1 MLSYKTKL
9 TVSTIIAI
17 LFISILGMIYTV
29 NGANENIQ
37 IIKKSGNEY
46 LIYISEHMDSQ
57 FEFAFSKDQG
67 ADKETLGYKSSILD
81 STSEKNDVAY
91 IDNSLYT
98 TYFSGKTYFWARDLS
113 GKYFAEKVEVDL
125 SKAIEESN
133 VNLIN
138 NLTKIIKVDT
148 KNTITTSEVVN
159 EVKVTKTVGKVD
171 VLEEGTTY
179 YQLVKLPASEEY
191 NEFMKTAEKIACSR
205 VAEGLSLCIFSGLDM
220 DQSMEMTEKLIR
232 HSGMKEKMVK
242 CRKLMMD
249 GTEFDQALAQSQI
262 FSGIYGKMISVG
274 IRTGAMDQVMKKITD
289 EYKSEI
295 EDTIQHKVAIVEP
308 TLVAVLSFIVG
319 LILISVM
326 LPLMSIMSNLS

>member
-9 TVSTIIAI
+9 TVSIIIAI

-46 LIYISEHMDSQ
+46 LIYISEHMGSQ
-57 FEFAFSKDQG
+57 FEFAFSNDQG

-81 STSEKNDVAY
+81 STSKKNNVAY

-191 NEFMKTAEKIACSR
+191 NEFMKTAEKIANDKIENNMYAKLE
-205 VAEGLSLCIFSGLDM
+205 VANKFSNYYNRLVPDIDDANWIKVNNNTILQPEESHNGEQYILWLKTENNRENKIDVQFLTCFE
-220 DQSMEMTEKLIR
+220 DYKPEVISEKITTKLPVTYDNPILFIILAVLVVAFVVVLILRNKSEKAKTEK
-232 HSGMKEKMVK
+232 H
-242 CRKLMMD
+242 
-249 GTEFDQALAQSQI
+249 
-262 FSGIYGKMISVG
+262 
-274 IRTGAMDQVMKKITD
+274 
-289 EYKSEI
+289 
-295 EDTIQHKVAIVEP
+295 
-308 TLVAVLSFIVG
+308 
-319 LILISVM
+319 
-326 LPLMSIMSNLS
+326 

>member
-46 LIYISEHMDSQ
+46 LIYISEHMGSQ
-57 FEFAFSKDQG
+57 FEFAFSNDQG

-81 STSEKNDVAY
+81 STSEKNNVAY

-191 NEFMKTAEKIACSR
+191 NEFMKTAEKIANDKIENNMYAKLE
-205 VAEGLSLCIFSGLDM
+205 VANKFSNYYNRLVPDIDDANWIKVNNNNNILQPEESHNGEQYILWLKTENNRENKIDVQFLTCFE
-220 DQSMEMTEKLIR
+220 DYKPEVISEKITTKLPVTYDNPILFIILAVLVVAFVVVLILRNKSEKAKTEK
-232 HSGMKEKMVK
+232 H
-242 CRKLMMD
+242 
-249 GTEFDQALAQSQI
+249 
-262 FSGIYGKMISVG
+262 
-274 IRTGAMDQVMKKITD
+274 
-289 EYKSEI
+289 
-295 EDTIQHKVAIVEP
+295 
-308 TLVAVLSFIVG
+308 
-319 LILISVM
+319 
-326 LPLMSIMSNLS
+326 

>member
-29 NGANENIQ
+29 NGANENMQ

-46 LIYISEHMDSQ
+46 LIYISEHMGSQ
-57 FEFAFSKDQG
+57 FEFAFSNDQG

-81 STSEKNDVAY
+81 STSKKNNVAY

-191 NEFMKTAEKIACSR
+191 NEFMKTAEKIANDKIENNMYAKLK
-205 VAEGLSLCIFSGLDM
+205 VANKFSNYYNRLVPDIDDANWIKVNNNTILQPEESHNGEQYILWLKTENNRENKIDVQFLTCFE
-220 DQSMEMTEKLIR
+220 DYKPEVISEKITTKLPVTYDNPILFIILAVLVVAFVVVLILRNKSEKTKTEK
-232 HSGMKEKMVK
+232 H
-242 CRKLMMD
+242 
-249 GTEFDQALAQSQI
+249 
-262 FSGIYGKMISVG
+262 
-274 IRTGAMDQVMKKITD
+274 
-289 EYKSEI
+289 
-295 EDTIQHKVAIVEP
+295 
-308 TLVAVLSFIVG
+308 
-319 LILISVM
+319 
-326 LPLMSIMSNLS
+326 

>member
-9 TVSTIIAI
+9 TVSIIIAI

-57 FEFAFSKDQG
+57 FEFAFSNDQG

-81 STSEKNDVAY
+81 STSEKNNVAY

-125 SKAIEESN
+125 SKVIEESN

-191 NEFMKTAEKIACSR
+191 NEFMKTAEKIANDKIENNMYAKLE
-205 VAEGLSLCIFSGLDM
+205 VANKFSNYYNRLVPDIDDANWIKVNNNTILQPEESHNGEQYILWLKTENNRENKIDVQFLTCFE
-220 DQSMEMTEKLIR
+220 DYKPEVISEKITTKLPVTYDNPILFIILAVLVVAFVVVLILRNKSEKAKTEK
-232 HSGMKEKMVK
+232 H
-242 CRKLMMD
+242 
-249 GTEFDQALAQSQI
+249 
-262 FSGIYGKMISVG
+262 
-274 IRTGAMDQVMKKITD
+274 
-289 EYKSEI
+289 
-295 EDTIQHKVAIVEP
+295 
-308 TLVAVLSFIVG
+308 
-319 LILISVM
+319 
-326 LPLMSIMSNLS
+326 

>member
-9 TVSTIIAI
+9 TVSIIIAI

-57 FEFAFSKDQG
+57 FEFAFSNDQG

-81 STSEKNDVAY
+81 STSEKNNVAY

-179 YQLVKLPASEEY
+179 YQLIKLPASEDY
-191 NEFMKTAEKIACSR
+191 NEFMKTAEKIANDKIENNMYAKLE
-205 VAEGLSLCIFSGLDM
+205 VANKFSNYYNRLVPDIDDANWIKVNNNTILQPEESHNGEQYILWLKTENNRENKIDVQFLTCFE
-220 DQSMEMTEKLIR
+220 DYKPEVISEKITTKLPVTYDNPILFIILAVLVVAFVVVLILRNKSEKAKTEK
-232 HSGMKEKMVK
+232 H
-242 CRKLMMD
+242 
-249 GTEFDQALAQSQI
+249 
-262 FSGIYGKMISVG
+262 
-274 IRTGAMDQVMKKITD
+274 
-289 EYKSEI
+289 
-295 EDTIQHKVAIVEP
+295 
-308 TLVAVLSFIVG
+308 
-319 LILISVM
+319 
-326 LPLMSIMSNLS
+326 

>member
-9 TVSTIIAI
+9 TVSIIIAI

-57 FEFAFSKDQG
+57 FEFAFSNDQG

-81 STSEKNDVAY
+81 STSEKNNVAY

-179 YQLVKLPASEEY
+179 YQLVKLPASEDY
-191 NEFMKTAEKIACSR
+191 NEFMKTAEKIANDKIENNMYAKLE
-205 VAEGLSLCIFSGLDM
+205 VANKFSNYYNRLVPDIDDANWIKVNNNTILQPEKSHNGEQYILWLKTENNRENKIDVQFLTCFE
-220 DQSMEMTEKLIR
+220 DYKPEVISEKITTKLPVTYDNPILFIILAVLVVAFVVVLILRNKSEKTKTEK
-232 HSGMKEKMVK
+232 H
-242 CRKLMMD
+242 
-249 GTEFDQALAQSQI
+249 
-262 FSGIYGKMISVG
+262 
-274 IRTGAMDQVMKKITD
+274 
-289 EYKSEI
+289 
-295 EDTIQHKVAIVEP
+295 
-308 TLVAVLSFIVG
+308 
-319 LILISVM
+319 
-326 LPLMSIMSNLS
+326 

>member
-179 YQLVKLPASEEY
+179 YQLVKLPASEDY
-191 NEFMKTAEKIACSR
+191 NEFMKTAEKIANDKIENNMYAKLE
-205 VAEGLSLCIFSGLDM
+205 VANKFSNYYNRLVPDIDDANWIKVNNNTILQPEESHNGEQYILWLKTENNRENKIDVQFLTCFE
-220 DQSMEMTEKLIR
+220 DYKPEVISEKITTKLPVTYDNPILFIILAVLVVAFVVILILRNKSEKTKTEK
-232 HSGMKEKMVK
+232 H
-242 CRKLMMD
+242 
-249 GTEFDQALAQSQI
+249 
-262 FSGIYGKMISVG
+262 
-274 IRTGAMDQVMKKITD
+274 
-289 EYKSEI
+289 
-295 EDTIQHKVAIVEP
+295 
-308 TLVAVLSFIVG
+308 
-319 LILISVM
+319 
-326 LPLMSIMSNLS
+326 

>member
-46 LIYISEHMDSQ
+46 LIYISEHMGSQ
-57 FEFAFSKDQG
+57 FEFAFSNDQG

-81 STSEKNDVAY
+81 STSEKNNVAY

-179 YQLVKLPASEEY
+179 YQLVKLPASEDY
-191 NEFMKTAEKIACSR
+191 NEFMKTAEKIANDKIENNMYAKLE
-205 VAEGLSLCIFSGLDM
+205 VANKFSNYYNRLVPDIDDANWIKVNNNTILQPEESHNGEQYILWLKTENNRENKIDVQFLTCFE
-220 DQSMEMTEKLIR
+220 DYKPEVISEKITTKLPVTYDNPILFIILAVLVVAFVVVLILRNKSEKAKTEK
-232 HSGMKEKMVK
+232 H
-242 CRKLMMD
+242 
-249 GTEFDQALAQSQI
+249 
-262 FSGIYGKMISVG
+262 
-274 IRTGAMDQVMKKITD
+274 
-289 EYKSEI
+289 
-295 EDTIQHKVAIVEP
+295 
-308 TLVAVLSFIVG
+308 
-319 LILISVM
+319 
-326 LPLMSIMSNLS
+326 

>member
-9 TVSTIIAI
+9 TVSIIIAI

-57 FEFAFSKDQG
+57 FEFAFSNDQG

-81 STSEKNDVAY
+81 STSEKNNVAY

-179 YQLVKLPASEEY
+179 YQLVKLPASEDY
-191 NEFMKTAEKIACSR
+191 NEFMKTAEKIANDKIENNMYAKLE
-205 VAEGLSLCIFSGLDM
+205 VANKFSNYYNRLVPDIDEANWIKVNNNTILQPEESHNGEQYILWLKTENNRENKIDVQFLTCFE
-220 DQSMEMTEKLIR
+220 DYKPEVISEKITTKLPVTYDNPILFIILAVLVVAFVVVLILRNKSEKTKTEK
-232 HSGMKEKMVK
+232 H
-242 CRKLMMD
+242 
-249 GTEFDQALAQSQI
+249 
-262 FSGIYGKMISVG
+262 
-274 IRTGAMDQVMKKITD
+274 
-289 EYKSEI
+289 
-295 EDTIQHKVAIVEP
+295 
-308 TLVAVLSFIVG
+308 
-319 LILISVM
+319 
-326 LPLMSIMSNLS
+326 

>member
-9 TVSTIIAI
+9 TVSIIIAI

-57 FEFAFSKDQG
+57 FEFAFSNDQG

-81 STSEKNDVAY
+81 STSEKNNVAY

-148 KNTITTSEVVN
+148 KNTITTSEVAN

-191 NEFMKTAEKIACSR
+191 NEFMKTAEKIANDKIENNMYAKLE
-205 VAEGLSLCIFSGLDM
+205 VANKFSNYYNRLVPDIDDANWIKVNNNTILQPEESHNGEQYILWLKTENNRENKIDVQFLTCFE
-220 DQSMEMTEKLIR
+220 DYKPEVISEKITTKLPVTYDNPILFIILAVLVVAFVVVLILRNKSEKTKTEK
-232 HSGMKEKMVK
+232 H
-242 CRKLMMD
+242 
-249 GTEFDQALAQSQI
+249 
-262 FSGIYGKMISVG
+262 
-274 IRTGAMDQVMKKITD
+274 
-289 EYKSEI
+289 
-295 EDTIQHKVAIVEP
+295 
-308 TLVAVLSFIVG
+308 
-319 LILISVM
+319 
-326 LPLMSIMSNLS
+326 

>member
-1 MLSYKTKL
+1 MLSYKNKL
-9 TVSTIIAI
+9 MVSTIIAI
-17 LFISILGMIYTV
+17 LFISIFGMIYTV

-37 IIKKSGNEY
+37 IVKKSGNEY
-46 LIYISEHMDSQ
+46 LIYISGHMNLQ
-57 FEFAFSKDQG
+57 FEFAFSNDQG
-67 ADKETLGYKSSILD
+67 VNKETLGYKSSILD
-81 STSEKNDVAY
+81 STSEKNNVAY

-191 NEFMKTAEKIACSR
+191 NEFMKTAEKIANDKIENNMYAKLE
-205 VAEGLSLCIFSGLDM
+205 VANKFSNYYNRLVPDIDDANWIKVNNNTILQPEESHNGEQYILWLKTENNRENKIDVQFLTCFE
-220 DQSMEMTEKLIR
+220 DYKPEVISEKITTKLPVTYDNPILFIILAVLVVAFVVVLILRNKSEKAKTEK
-232 HSGMKEKMVK
+232 H
-242 CRKLMMD
+242 
-249 GTEFDQALAQSQI
+249 
-262 FSGIYGKMISVG
+262 
-274 IRTGAMDQVMKKITD
+274 
-289 EYKSEI
+289 
-295 EDTIQHKVAIVEP
+295 
-308 TLVAVLSFIVG
+308 
-319 LILISVM
+319 
-326 LPLMSIMSNLS
+326 

>member
-179 YQLVKLPASEEY
+179 YQLVKLPASEDY
-191 NEFMKTAEKIACSR
+191 NEFMKTAEKIANDKIENNMYAKLE
-205 VAEGLSLCIFSGLDM
+205 VANKFSNYYNRLVPDIDDANWIKVNNNTILQPEESHNGEQYILWLKTENNRENKIDVQFLTCFE
-220 DQSMEMTEKLIR
+220 DYKPEVISEKITTKLPVTYDNPILFIILAVLVVAFVVVLILRYKTEKA
-232 HSGMKEKMVK
+232 KTEK
-242 CRKLMMD
+242 
-249 GTEFDQALAQSQI
+249 
-262 FSGIYGKMISVG
+262 
-274 IRTGAMDQVMKKITD
+274 
-289 EYKSEI
+289 
-295 EDTIQHKVAIVEP
+295 H
-308 TLVAVLSFIVG
+308 
-319 LILISVM
+319 
-326 LPLMSIMSNLS
+326 

>member
-9 TVSTIIAI
+9 TVSIIIAI
-17 LFISILGMIYTV
+17 LFISILGIIYTV

-57 FEFAFSKDQG
+57 FEFAFSNDQG

-81 STSEKNDVAY
+81 STSEKNNVAY

-191 NEFMKTAEKIACSR
+191 NEFMKTAEKIANDKIENNMYAKLE
-205 VAEGLSLCIFSGLDM
+205 VANKFSDYYNRLVPDIDDANWIKVNNNTILQPEESHNGEQYILWLKTENNHENKIDVQFLTCFE
-220 DQSMEMTEKLIR
+220 DYKPEVISEKITTKLPVTYDNPILFIILAVLVVAFVVVLILRNKSEKTKTEK
-232 HSGMKEKMVK
+232 H
-242 CRKLMMD
+242 
-249 GTEFDQALAQSQI
+249 
-262 FSGIYGKMISVG
+262 
-274 IRTGAMDQVMKKITD
+274 
-289 EYKSEI
+289 
-295 EDTIQHKVAIVEP
+295 
-308 TLVAVLSFIVG
+308 
-319 LILISVM
+319 
-326 LPLMSIMSNLS
+326 

>member
-46 LIYISEHMDSQ
+46 LIYISEHMGSQ
-57 FEFAFSKDQG
+57 FEFAFSNDQG

-81 STSEKNDVAY
+81 STSEKNNVAY

-98 TYFSGKTYFWARDLS
+98 TYFSGKTYFWARDLR
-113 GKYFAEKVEVDL
+113 GKYFAEKVEIDL

-179 YQLVKLPASEEY
+179 YQLVKLPASEDY
-191 NEFMKTAEKIACSR
+191 NEFMKTAEKIANDKIENNMYAKLK
-205 VAEGLSLCIFSGLDM
+205 VANKFSNYYNRLVPDIDDANWIKVNNNTILQPEESHNGEQYILWLKTENNRENKIDVQFLTCFE
-220 DQSMEMTEKLIR
+220 DYKPEVISEKITTKLPVTYDNPILFIILAVLVVAFVVVLILRNKSEKTKTEK
-232 HSGMKEKMVK
+232 H
-242 CRKLMMD
+242 
-249 GTEFDQALAQSQI
+249 
-262 FSGIYGKMISVG
+262 
-274 IRTGAMDQVMKKITD
+274 
-289 EYKSEI
+289 
-295 EDTIQHKVAIVEP
+295 
-308 TLVAVLSFIVG
+308 
-319 LILISVM
+319 
-326 LPLMSIMSNLS
+326 

>member
-29 NGANENIQ
+29 NGANENMQ
-37 IIKKSGNEY
+37 IIKKSGTEY

-57 FEFAFSKDQG
+57 FEFAFSNDQG

-81 STSEKNDVAY
+81 STSEKNNVAY

-113 GKYFAEKVEVDL
+113 GKYFAEKVEIDL

-179 YQLVKLPASEEY
+179 YQLVKLPASEDY
-191 NEFMKTAEKIACSR
+191 NEFMKTAEKIANDKIENNMYAKLK
-205 VAEGLSLCIFSGLDM
+205 VANKFSNYYNRLVPDIDDANWIKVNNNTILQPEKSHNGEQYILWLKTENNRENKIDVQFLTCFE
-220 DQSMEMTEKLIR
+220 DYKPEVISEKITTKLPVTYDNPILFIILAVLVVAFVVVLILRNKSEKTKTEK
-232 HSGMKEKMVK
+232 H
-242 CRKLMMD
+242 
-249 GTEFDQALAQSQI
+249 
-262 FSGIYGKMISVG
+262 
-274 IRTGAMDQVMKKITD
+274 
-289 EYKSEI
+289 
-295 EDTIQHKVAIVEP
+295 
-308 TLVAVLSFIVG
+308 
-319 LILISVM
+319 
-326 LPLMSIMSNLS
+326 

>member
-1 MLSYKTKL
+1 MINFKFK
-9 TVSTIIAI
+9 TIILI
-17 LFISILGMIYTV
+17 LLVITISSISGIV
-29 NGANENIQ
+29 NASNENIQ

-57 FEFAFSKDQG
+57 FEFAFSNDQG

-81 STSEKNDVAY
+81 STSEKNNVAY

-179 YQLVKLPASEEY
+179 YQLVKLPASEDY
-191 NEFMKTAEKIACSR
+191 NEFMKTAEKIANDKIENNMYAKLE
-205 VAEGLSLCIFSGLDM
+205 VANKFSDYYNRLVPDIDDANWIKVSNNTILQPEESHNGEQYILWLKTENNRENKIDVQFLTCFE
-220 DQSMEMTEKLIR
+220 DYKPEVISEKITTKLPVTYDNPILFIILAVLVVAFVVVLILRNKSEKTKTEK
-232 HSGMKEKMVK
+232 H
-242 CRKLMMD
+242 
-249 GTEFDQALAQSQI
+249 
-262 FSGIYGKMISVG
+262 
-274 IRTGAMDQVMKKITD
+274 
-289 EYKSEI
+289 
-295 EDTIQHKVAIVEP
+295 
-308 TLVAVLSFIVG
+308 
-319 LILISVM
+319 
-326 LPLMSIMSNLS
+326 

>member
-29 NGANENIQ
+29 NGANENMQ
-37 IIKKSGNEY
+37 IIKKSGTEY

-57 FEFAFSKDQG
+57 FEFAFSNDQG

-81 STSEKNDVAY
+81 STSEKNNVAY

-113 GKYFAEKVEVDL
+113 GKYFAEKVEIDL

-179 YQLVKLPASEEY
+179 YQLVKLPASEDY
-191 NEFMKTAEKIACSR
+191 NEFMKTAEKIANDKIENNMYAKLK
-205 VAEGLSLCIFSGLDM
+205 VANKFSNYYNRLVPDIDDANWIKVNNNTILQPEESYNGEQYILWLKTENNRENKIDVQFLTCFE
-220 DQSMEMTEKLIR
+220 DYKPEVISEKITTKLPVTYDNPILFIILAVLVVAFVVVLILRNKSEKTKTEK
-232 HSGMKEKMVK
+232 H
-242 CRKLMMD
+242 
-249 GTEFDQALAQSQI
+249 
-262 FSGIYGKMISVG
+262 
-274 IRTGAMDQVMKKITD
+274 
-289 EYKSEI
+289 
-295 EDTIQHKVAIVEP
+295 
-308 TLVAVLSFIVG
+308 
-319 LILISVM
+319 
-326 LPLMSIMSNLS
+326 

>member
-1 MLSYKTKL
+1 MLNYKNKL
-9 TVSTIIAI
+9 MLSTIIAI
-17 LFISILGMIYTV
+17 LFISVFGMIYTV
-29 NGANENIQ
+29 NGTNENMQ
-37 IIKKSGNEY
+37 IIKKSGTQY
-46 LIYISEHMDSQ
+46 LIYISGHMNSQ
-57 FEFAFSKDQG
+57 FEFAFSNDQE

-81 STSEKNDVAY
+81 STSEKNNVAY

-179 YQLVKLPASEEY
+179 YQLVKLPASEDY
-191 NEFMKTAEKIACSR
+191 NEFIKTAEKIANDKIENNMYAKLK
-205 VAEGLSLCIFSGLDM
+205 VANKFSNYYNRLVPDIDDANWIKVNNNTILQPEESHNGEQYILWLKTENNRENKIDVQFLTCFE
-220 DQSMEMTEKLIR
+220 DYKPEVISEKITTKLPVTYDNPILFIILAVLVVAFVVVLILRNKSEKTKTEK
-232 HSGMKEKMVK
+232 H
-242 CRKLMMD
+242 
-249 GTEFDQALAQSQI
+249 
-262 FSGIYGKMISVG
+262 
-274 IRTGAMDQVMKKITD
+274 
-289 EYKSEI
+289 
-295 EDTIQHKVAIVEP
+295 
-308 TLVAVLSFIVG
+308 
-319 LILISVM
+319 
-326 LPLMSIMSNLS
+326 

>member
-57 FEFAFSKDQG
+57 FEFAFSNDQG

-81 STSEKNDVAY
+81 STSEKNNVAY

-191 NEFMKTAEKIACSR
+191 NEFMKTAEKIANDKIENNMYAKLE
-205 VAEGLSLCIFSGLDM
+205 VANKFSDYYNRLVPDIDDANWIKVNNNTILQPEKSHNGEQYILWLKTENNRENKIDVQFLTCFE
-220 DQSMEMTEKLIR
+220 DYKPEVISEKITTKLPVTYDNPILFIILAVLVVAFVVVLILRNKSEKTKTEK
-232 HSGMKEKMVK
+232 H
-242 CRKLMMD
+242 
-249 GTEFDQALAQSQI
+249 
-262 FSGIYGKMISVG
+262 
-274 IRTGAMDQVMKKITD
+274 
-289 EYKSEI
+289 
-295 EDTIQHKVAIVEP
+295 
-308 TLVAVLSFIVG
+308 
-319 LILISVM
+319 
-326 LPLMSIMSNLS
+326 

>member
-57 FEFAFSKDQG
+57 FEFAFSNDQG

-81 STSEKNDVAY
+81 STSEKNNVAY

-179 YQLVKLPASEEY
+179 YQLVKLPASEDY
-191 NEFMKTAEKIACSR
+191 NELMKTAEKIANDKIENNMYAKLE
-205 VAEGLSLCIFSGLDM
+205 VANKFSDYYNRLVPDIDDANWIKVNNNTILQPEESHNGEQYILWLKTENNRENKIDVQFLTCFE
-220 DQSMEMTEKLIR
+220 DYKPEVISEKITTKLPVTYDNPILFIILAVLVVAFVVVLILRNKSEKTKTEK
-232 HSGMKEKMVK
+232 H
-242 CRKLMMD
+242 
-249 GTEFDQALAQSQI
+249 
-262 FSGIYGKMISVG
+262 
-274 IRTGAMDQVMKKITD
+274 
-289 EYKSEI
+289 
-295 EDTIQHKVAIVEP
+295 
-308 TLVAVLSFIVG
+308 
-319 LILISVM
+319 
-326 LPLMSIMSNLS
+326 

>member
-9 TVSTIIAI
+9 TVSIIIAI

-57 FEFAFSKDQG
+57 FEFAFSNDQG
-67 ADKETLGYKSSILD
+67 ADKETFGYKSSILD
-81 STSEKNDVAY
+81 STSEKNNVAY

-191 NEFMKTAEKIACSR
+191 NEFMKTAEKIANDKIENNMYAKLE
-205 VAEGLSLCIFSGLDM
+205 VANKFSNYYNRLVPDIDDANWIKVNNNTILQPEESHNGEQYILWLKTENNRENKIDVQFLTCFE
-220 DQSMEMTEKLIR
+220 DYKPEVISEKITTKLPVTYDNPILFIILAVLVVAFVVVLILRNKSEKTKTEK
-232 HSGMKEKMVK
+232 H
-242 CRKLMMD
+242 
-249 GTEFDQALAQSQI
+249 
-262 FSGIYGKMISVG
+262 
-274 IRTGAMDQVMKKITD
+274 
-289 EYKSEI
+289 
-295 EDTIQHKVAIVEP
+295 
-308 TLVAVLSFIVG
+308 
-319 LILISVM
+319 
-326 LPLMSIMSNLS
+326 

>member
-1 MLSYKTKL
+1 MINFKFKKIILIL
-9 TVSTIIAI
+9 LVITISS
-17 LFISILGMIYTV
+17 ISGIV
-29 NGANENIQ
+29 NASNENIQ

-57 FEFAFSKDQG
+57 FEFAFSNDQG

-81 STSEKNDVAY
+81 STSEKNNVAY

-179 YQLVKLPASEEY
+179 YQLVKLPASEDY
-191 NEFMKTAEKIACSR
+191 NEFMKTAEKIANDKIENNMYAKLE
-205 VAEGLSLCIFSGLDM
+205 VANKFSDYYNRLVPDIDDANWIKVSNNTILQPEESHNGEQYILWLKTENNHENKIDVQFLTCFE
-220 DQSMEMTEKLIR
+220 DYKPEVISEKITTKLPVTYDNPILFIILAVLVVAFVVVLILRNKSEKTKTEK
-232 HSGMKEKMVK
+232 H
-242 CRKLMMD
+242 
-249 GTEFDQALAQSQI
+249 
-262 FSGIYGKMISVG
+262 
-274 IRTGAMDQVMKKITD
+274 
-289 EYKSEI
+289 
-295 EDTIQHKVAIVEP
+295 
-308 TLVAVLSFIVG
+308 
-319 LILISVM
+319 
-326 LPLMSIMSNLS
+326 

>member
-1 MLSYKTKL
+1 MINFKFKKIILIL
-9 TVSTIIAI
+9 LVITISS
-17 LFISILGMIYTV
+17 ISGIV
-29 NGANENIQ
+29 NASNENIQ

-57 FEFAFSKDQG
+57 FEFAFSNDQG

-81 STSEKNDVAY
+81 STSEKNNVAY

-179 YQLVKLPASEEY
+179 YQLVKLPASEDY
-191 NEFMKTAEKIACSR
+191 NEFMKTAEKIANDKIENNMYAKLE
-205 VAEGLSLCIFSGLDM
+205 VANKFSDYYNRLVPDIDDANWIKVNNNTILQPEKSHNGEQYILWLKTENNRENKIDVQFLTCFE
-220 DQSMEMTEKLIR
+220 DYKPEVISEKITTKLPVTYDNPILFIILAVLVVAFVVVLILRNKSEKTKTEK
-232 HSGMKEKMVK
+232 H
-242 CRKLMMD
+242 
-249 GTEFDQALAQSQI
+249 
-262 FSGIYGKMISVG
+262 
-274 IRTGAMDQVMKKITD
+274 
-289 EYKSEI
+289 
-295 EDTIQHKVAIVEP
+295 
-308 TLVAVLSFIVG
+308 
-319 LILISVM
+319 
-326 LPLMSIMSNLS
+326 

>member
-29 NGANENIQ
+29 NGANENMQ
-37 IIKKSGNEY
+37 IIKKSGTEY
-46 LIYISEHMDSQ
+46 LIYISEHMGSQ
-57 FEFAFSKDQG
+57 FEFAFSNDQG

-81 STSEKNDVAY
+81 STSEKNNVAY

-179 YQLVKLPASEEY
+179 YQLVKLPASEDY
-191 NEFMKTAEKIACSR
+191 NEFMKTAEKIANDKIENNMYAKLK
-205 VAEGLSLCIFSGLDM
+205 VANKFSNYYNRLVPDIDDANWIKVNNNTILQPEESHNGEQYILWLKTENNRENKIDVQFLTCFE
-220 DQSMEMTEKLIR
+220 DYKPEVISEKITTKLPVTYDNPILFIILAVLVVAFVVVLILRNKSEKTKTEK
-232 HSGMKEKMVK
+232 H
-242 CRKLMMD
+242 
-249 GTEFDQALAQSQI
+249 
-262 FSGIYGKMISVG
+262 
-274 IRTGAMDQVMKKITD
+274 
-289 EYKSEI
+289 
-295 EDTIQHKVAIVEP
+295 
-308 TLVAVLSFIVG
+308 
-319 LILISVM
+319 
-326 LPLMSIMSNLS
+326 

>member
-9 TVSTIIAI
+9 TVSIIIAI

-57 FEFAFSKDQG
+57 FEFAFSNDQG

-81 STSEKNDVAY
+81 STSEKNNVAY

-191 NEFMKTAEKIACSR
+191 NEFMKTAEKIANDKIENNMYAKLE
-205 VAEGLSLCIFSGLDM
+205 VANKFSNYYNRLVPDIDDANWIKVNNNTILQPEESHNGEQYILWLKTENNRENKIDVQFLTCFE
-220 DQSMEMTEKLIR
+220 DYKPEVISEKITTKLPVTYDNPILFIILAVLVVAFVVVLILRNKSEKTKTEK
-232 HSGMKEKMVK
+232 H
-242 CRKLMMD
+242 
-249 GTEFDQALAQSQI
+249 
-262 FSGIYGKMISVG
+262 
-274 IRTGAMDQVMKKITD
+274 
-289 EYKSEI
+289 
-295 EDTIQHKVAIVEP
+295 
-308 TLVAVLSFIVG
+308 
-319 LILISVM
+319 
-326 LPLMSIMSNLS
+326 

>member
-57 FEFAFSKDQG
+57 FEFAFSNDQG

-81 STSEKNDVAY
+81 STSEKNNVAY

-179 YQLVKLPASEEY
+179 YQLVKLPASEDY
-191 NEFMKTAEKIACSR
+191 NEFMKTAEKIANDKIENNMYAKLE
-205 VAEGLSLCIFSGLDM
+205 VANKFSNYYNRLVPDIDDANWIKVNNNTILQPEESHNGEQYILWLKTENNRENKIDVQFLTCFE
-220 DQSMEMTEKLIR
+220 DYKPEVISEKITTKLPVTYDNPILFIILAVLVVAFVVVLILRNKSEKAKTEK
-232 HSGMKEKMVK
+232 H
-242 CRKLMMD
+242 
-249 GTEFDQALAQSQI
+249 
-262 FSGIYGKMISVG
+262 
-274 IRTGAMDQVMKKITD
+274 
-289 EYKSEI
+289 
-295 EDTIQHKVAIVEP
+295 
-308 TLVAVLSFIVG
+308 
-319 LILISVM
+319 
-326 LPLMSIMSNLS
+326 

>member
-57 FEFAFSKDQG
+57 FEFAFSNDQG

-81 STSEKNDVAY
+81 STSEKNNVAY

-191 NEFMKTAEKIACSR
+191 NEFMKTAEKIANDKIENNMYAKLE
-205 VAEGLSLCIFSGLDM
+205 VANKFSNYYNRLVPDIDDANWIKVNNNTILQPEESHNGEQYILWLKTENNRENKIDVQFLTCFE
-220 DQSMEMTEKLIR
+220 DYKPEVISEKITTKLPVTYDNPILFIILAVLVVAFVVVLILKNKSEKAKTEK
-232 HSGMKEKMVK
+232 H
-242 CRKLMMD
+242 
-249 GTEFDQALAQSQI
+249 
-262 FSGIYGKMISVG
+262 
-274 IRTGAMDQVMKKITD
+274 
-289 EYKSEI
+289 
-295 EDTIQHKVAIVEP
+295 
-308 TLVAVLSFIVG
+308 
-319 LILISVM
+319 
-326 LPLMSIMSNLS
+326 

>member
-46 LIYISEHMDSQ
+46 LIYISEHMGSQ
-57 FEFAFSKDQG
+57 FEFAFSNDQG

-81 STSEKNDVAY
+81 STSEKNNVAY

-191 NEFMKTAEKIACSR
+191 NEFMKTAEKIANDKIENNMYAKLE
-205 VAEGLSLCIFSGLDM
+205 VANKFSNYYNRLVPDIDDANWIKVNNNTILQPEESHNGEQYILWLKTENNRENKIDVQFLTCFE
-220 DQSMEMTEKLIR
+220 DYKPEVISEKITTKLPVTYDNPILFIILAVLVVAFVVVLILRSKSEKAKTEK
-232 HSGMKEKMVK
+232 H
-242 CRKLMMD
+242 
-249 GTEFDQALAQSQI
+249 
-262 FSGIYGKMISVG
+262 
-274 IRTGAMDQVMKKITD
+274 
-289 EYKSEI
+289 
-295 EDTIQHKVAIVEP
+295 
-308 TLVAVLSFIVG
+308 
-319 LILISVM
+319 
-326 LPLMSIMSNLS
+326 

>member
-9 TVSTIIAI
+9 TVSIIIAI

-57 FEFAFSKDQG
+57 FEFAFSNDQG
-67 ADKETLGYKSSILD
+67 TDKETLGYKSSILD
-81 STSEKNDVAY
+81 STSEKNNVAY

-191 NEFMKTAEKIACSR
+191 NEFMKTAEKIANDKIENNMYAKLE
-205 VAEGLSLCIFSGLDM
+205 VANKFSNYYNRLVPDIDDANWIKVNNNTILQPEESHNGEQYILWLKTENNRENKIDVQFLTCFE
-220 DQSMEMTEKLIR
+220 DYKPEVISEKITTKLPVTYDNPILFIILAVLVVAFVVVLILRNKSEKAKTEK
-232 HSGMKEKMVK
+232 H
-242 CRKLMMD
+242 
-249 GTEFDQALAQSQI
+249 
-262 FSGIYGKMISVG
+262 
-274 IRTGAMDQVMKKITD
+274 
-289 EYKSEI
+289 
-295 EDTIQHKVAIVEP
+295 
-308 TLVAVLSFIVG
+308 
-319 LILISVM
+319 
-326 LPLMSIMSNLS
+326 

>member
-9 TVSTIIAI
+9 TVSIIIAI

-46 LIYISEHMDSQ
+46 LIYISEHMNSQ
-57 FEFAFSKDQG
+57 FEFAFSNDQG

-81 STSEKNDVAY
+81 STSEKNNVAY

-191 NEFMKTAEKIACSR
+191 NEFMKTAEKIANDKIENNMYAKLE
-205 VAEGLSLCIFSGLDM
+205 VANKFSNYYNRLVPDIDDANWIKVNNNTILQPEESHNGEQYILWLKTENNRENKIDVQFLTCFE
-220 DQSMEMTEKLIR
+220 DYKPEVISEKITTKLPVTYDNPILFIILAVLVVAFVVVLILRNKSEKAKTEK
-232 HSGMKEKMVK
+232 H
-242 CRKLMMD
+242 
-249 GTEFDQALAQSQI
+249 
-262 FSGIYGKMISVG
+262 
-274 IRTGAMDQVMKKITD
+274 
-289 EYKSEI
+289 
-295 EDTIQHKVAIVEP
+295 
-308 TLVAVLSFIVG
+308 
-319 LILISVM
+319 
-326 LPLMSIMSNLS
+326 